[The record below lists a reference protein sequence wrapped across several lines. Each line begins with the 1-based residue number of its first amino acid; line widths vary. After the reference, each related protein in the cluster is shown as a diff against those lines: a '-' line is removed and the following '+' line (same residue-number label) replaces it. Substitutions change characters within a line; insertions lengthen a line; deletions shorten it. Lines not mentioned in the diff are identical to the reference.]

1 MSLEQFEI
9 AMASAG
15 YNEEQITEMKAT
27 IQECAQTLAQTLEEI
42 IERIRDFMLS
52 VWEGVKE
59 TMAELGKS
67 LNNYFQQT
75 KEAPTPKVSYV
86 PYNPPNNNQWYNQY
100 TRKMTTDIRIDLK
113 PIIIHRN

>member
-15 YNEEQITEMKAT
+15 YNEEQITGMKAM
-27 IQECAQTLAQTLEEI
+27 IQEWAQTLAQTLEEI
-42 IERIRDFMLS
+42 IERFRDFMLAI
-52 VWEGVKE
+52 WEDVKE
-59 TMAELGKS
+59 TMAELAES

-75 KEAPTPKVSYV
+75 KEESIPKVPYV

-100 TRKMTTDIRIDLK
+100 TRKMAMDIRVDLK